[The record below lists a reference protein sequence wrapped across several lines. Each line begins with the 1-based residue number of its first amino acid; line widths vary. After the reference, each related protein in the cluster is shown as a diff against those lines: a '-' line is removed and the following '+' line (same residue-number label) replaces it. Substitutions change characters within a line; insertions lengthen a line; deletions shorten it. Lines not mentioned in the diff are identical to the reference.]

1 MKNLISGL
9 TNLTVASILVV
20 SLASCG
26 GADERKMKY
35 LEKGKSY
42 LAEDN
47 YEKAKIEI
55 KNVLQIDPKFAE
67 AYFLMGQLEEKKKEL
82 RKALGNYK
90 KAIELDPEYVEA
102 KIKLS
107 KIYIIASTE
116 NYIKK
121 AKKLLSEVK
130 KSDPDNIE
138 AEFARALIV
147 FKVEDKAN
155 GIKLLET
162 VVQKDTSQYEAVV
175 LLSMAYKSQGLD
187 AEAKDILIR
196 GAKNNPDNIHIRIAL
211 AKMLANMNEFPAAE
225 EHLKAA
231 IALDPERYSLQVALS
246 SIYMASNNIAQAE
259 SVLRKAIEDDDE
271 DVQRY
276 IVLVDMLSSRVSVQ
290 KAEDELNQAIKNK
303 PEMYELQFVL
313 AKFHLKR
320 GKRDEAKAILEG
332 VAAEKTDDV
341 EGVKARNMLAEIL
354 FDDGDKKGAKTYI
367 DKILAEHP
375 NNNDALL
382 IASKLALADSDAIT
396 AINSLR
402 TVVKNDPKNTEASV
416 LLAQA
421 HDQNK
426 DNALAENELKRA
438 VEANPINDQTHINYA
453 RYLGSKGRME
463 EMVEVVDKALAY
475 FRDSYGLMELK
486 LKILATQGKENEVIA
501 LLNSMEQT
509 DPNNAEVNINR
520 GQLYLAKRNISMAL
534 EEFEKAHQKSQDKYK
549 TLQLIVKSH
558 IANKQPE
565 KALDRLQKI
574 LDKNPNEAI
583 SNLLMGQIYLMQKKV
598 DEARL
603 KFKLASKAID
613 SWLVPYSSLASSY
626 LNENNY
632 DEAIR
637 VFNEAIPKVK
647 NKMFLQTQI
656 ASIYEK
662 QKKYTQAM
670 DIYKKILDEDSG
682 NKVVVNNYASLL
694 LDFGDESDIA
704 KALELSKRFEQAKQ
718 VALLDTLAWAY
729 AKSNDNAKAIEIL
742 KPIVDKA
749 PNVAVFRYHLGYALL
764 NMGDKSAAK
773 SHLQIA
779 VSSEQ
784 QFVGKEAARKLLKT
798 L

>member
-1 MKNLISGL
+1 MKKFISGL
-9 TNLTVASILVV
+9 ANLTVASILVV

-82 RKALGNYK
+82 RKAVGNYK

-107 KIYIIASTE
+107 KIYIIASTKD
-116 NYIKK
+116 YIEK

-130 KSDPDNIE
+130 KSDPDNVE

-147 FKVEDKAN
+147 FKVEDKAK

-162 VVQKDTSQYEAVV
+162 IVEKDTSQYEAVV
-175 LLSMAYKSQGLD
+175 LLSMAYKSQGSD
-187 AEAKDILIR
+187 ANAKNILIS

-211 AKMLANMNEFPAAE
+211 AKMMANMNEFEAAE

-231 IALDPERYSLQVALS
+231 ISLDPEKYSLQVALS
-246 SIYMASNNIAQAE
+246 SIYMASNNLDQAE
-259 SVLRKAIEDDDE
+259 TVLRKAIEDDDE

-290 KAEDELNQAIKNK
+290 KAEDELNRAIKNK

-313 AKFHLKR
+313 AEFHLKR
-320 GKRDEAKAILEG
+320 GKRAEAQSILEG
-332 VAAEKTDDV
+332 IAAERTNDV

-354 FDDGDKKGAKTYI
+354 FEDGDNKAAKTYI

-382 IASKLALADSDAIT
+382 ISSKLALAASDAIS

-421 HDQNK
+421 HDQNN
-426 DNALAENELKRA
+426 DNTLAENELKRA
-438 VEANPINDQTHINYA
+438 IEANPINDQTHINYA
-453 RYLGSKGRME
+453 RYLGSVGRVD

-475 FRDSYGLMELK
+475 FRDSYGLMAIK
-486 LKILATQGKENEVIA
+486 LKIVASQGKENEVLA
-501 LLNSMEQT
+501 LLNSMEQA

-520 GQLYLAKRNISMAL
+520 GQFYLSKRNISMAL
-534 EEFEKAHQKSQDKYK
+534 EEFEKAHQKSRDKYK
-549 TLQLIVKSH
+549 TLQLIVKTH
-558 IANKQPE
+558 VANKQPE
-565 KALDRLQKI
+565 KALVRLQEI
-574 LDKNPNEAI
+574 LDKDADDPVA
-583 SNLLMGQIYLMQKKV
+583 NLLIGQVYMVQKKV

-603 KFKLASKAID
+603 KFKLASKAD
-613 SWLVPYSSLASSY
+613 ETWFVPYSSLVASY
-626 LNENNY
+626 LNDNNY
-632 DEAIR
+632 DEAIQ
-637 VFNEAIPKVK
+637 VLNKAISKVK
-647 NKMFLQTQI
+647 NKTFVQTQI

-662 QKKYTQAM
+662 QKKYKEAM
-670 DIYKKILDEDSG
+670 EIYKKILDEDSG
-682 NKVVVNNYASLL
+682 NKIVINNYASLL
-694 LDFGDESDIA
+694 LDFGDESDA
-704 KALELSKRFEQAKQ
+704 EKALELSKVFEQAKQ
-718 VALLDTLAWAY
+718 PALRDTLGWAY
-729 AKSNDNAKAIEIL
+729 AKSNNNVKAIEIL
-742 KPIVDKA
+742 KPIVDKS
-749 PNVAVFRYHLGYALL
+749 PNIAVFRYHLGTALL

-784 QFVGKEAARKLLKT
+784 EFVGKEAAKKLLKM